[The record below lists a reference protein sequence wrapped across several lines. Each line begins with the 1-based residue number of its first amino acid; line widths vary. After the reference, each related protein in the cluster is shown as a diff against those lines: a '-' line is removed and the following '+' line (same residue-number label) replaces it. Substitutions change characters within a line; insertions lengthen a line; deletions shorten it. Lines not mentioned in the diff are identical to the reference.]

1 MFEGKRQNLYGK
13 KEKEVKDMNVF
24 EKEMFK
30 QEHHT
35 FSGNGADK
43 LTTTGNPFVDDFASL
58 GRYKQP
64 RPLEE
69 VFATMANLW
78 SIDPITCLKETVYLR
93 LITRDTKLF
102 TGTKLQIQRGQ
113 GLKSEFWHR
122 LMWLATNH
130 PNTFKKN
137 LDIFICAGSWDDLFE
152 LMRIDL
158 SYVHGGNP
166 YKRALDWNF
175 LLRFICE
182 GLQNPEQSE
191 LVKKYLPQIKAA
203 KYCTT
208 ARSQQNNYIA
218 KAIANKIFDG
228 EKQERYAAYR
238 RLKAS
243 GTAHEWQKLLSRKD
257 FSKIDFGKIAGR
269 ALNLLTN
276 SKFLANH
283 GLEEEFCKW
292 VMSQDTA
299 KFTGFVY
306 ELFSKPVTKR
316 YQQELLNKQFNGL
329 IETAKQN
336 MNCASN
342 FIVCLDTSGSMTST
356 ASGTNMTSL
365 HVAKSMA
372 LYFSHLLEG
381 RFKNTFLEFES
392 KVYLHNWVG
401 ETPYEQFTKTRT
413 SGWCGSTNFLAVA
426 DTLVDLKRK
435 GYQESEFPTGVL
447 CISDGE
453 FDNAY
458 TYNVGNR
465 FDRDLPNASALRATT
480 FELFKK
486 RLIEGGFSQE
496 FVDNFKMVLWDIPN
510 GYYGRKESCFEGLAD
525 QSNFFYMS
533 GFDPSGIAFLT
544 GKQLPEKKEEAPKN
558 AEELFQAAMS
568 QELLGM
574 LRI

>member
-1 MFEGKRQNLYGK
+1 
-13 KEKEVKDMNVF
+13 
-24 EKEMFK
+24 
-30 QEHHT
+30 
-35 FSGNGADK
+35 
-43 LTTTGNPFVDDFASL
+43 
-58 GRYKQP
+58 
-64 RPLEE
+64 
-69 VFATMANLW
+69 
-78 SIDPITCLKETVYLR
+78 
-93 LITRDTKLF
+93 
-102 TGTKLQIQRGQ
+102 
-113 GLKSEFWHR
+113 
-122 LMWLATNH
+122 
-130 PNTFKKN
+130 
-137 LDIFICAGSWDDLFE
+137 
-152 LMRIDL
+152 
-158 SYVHGGNP
+158 
-166 YKRALDWNF
+166 
-175 LLRFICE
+175 
-182 GLQNPEQSE
+182 
-191 LVKKYLPQIKAA
+191 
-203 KYCTT
+203 
-208 ARSQQNNYIA
+208 
-218 KAIANKIFDG
+218 
-228 EKQERYAAYR
+228 
-238 RLKAS
+238 
-243 GTAHEWQKLLSRKD
+243 
-257 FSKIDFGKIAGR
+257 
-269 ALNLLTN
+269 
-276 SKFLANH
+276 
-283 GLEEEFCKW
+283 
-292 VMSQDTA
+292 
-299 KFTGFVY
+299 
-306 ELFSKPVTKR
+306 
-316 YQQELLNKQFNGL
+316 
-329 IETAKQN
+329 
-336 MNCASN
+336 
-342 FIVCLDTSGSMTST
+342 
-356 ASGTNMTSL
+356 MTSL

-401 ETPYEQFTKTRT
+401 DTPYEQFTKTRT